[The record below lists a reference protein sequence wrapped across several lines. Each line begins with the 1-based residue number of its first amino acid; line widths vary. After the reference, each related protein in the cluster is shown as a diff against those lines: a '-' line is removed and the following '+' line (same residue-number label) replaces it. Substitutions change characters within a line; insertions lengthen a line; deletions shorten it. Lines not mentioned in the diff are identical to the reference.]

1 MATYTLRVTQN
12 EQTKTARINDN
23 QSVKLAAE
31 PNTEYQIYDEQG
43 NLITHPTVERNGDD
57 LWVYADHKKDGAPE
71 LILTNYY
78 NQNPVLDADYVANA
92 GHTLM
97 TSDTVVAAA
106 PILATEI
113 IGKTLM
119 AGAALVIG
127 GTAWAAL
134 RDDDDPIPTPAQN
147 TPNNQT
153 PSQDTNNTPADNN
166 QGNNPNNQGSSPTNP
181 TDPNNANNNNNN
193 NQNPTPS
200 NPTPTTQLN
209 PPEITVNPIE
219 TVINSQTDRNGTTK
233 ISGTFNLNNENLD
246 SETITVSING
256 GEPMTVPA
264 ANINKDQKTW
274 SLDVPNADLIQQNGE
289 LPIVAKINIKKG
301 NADASATDN
310 NQANPNSPTPQPT
323 TITVDTSAGKP
334 EITIDDFQDIRK
346 DQANPANDEYII
358 QGKLNHIDADID
370 VKDIQIS
377 LGLKGLQQNHN
388 PTKQIINE
396 DGSVST
402 TVNAVS
408 GASLGGNDM
417 IQISADKKSWTAS
430 VPKDWVIQNLGE
442 NELTATLTV
451 KDKNG
456 NTARAEQPAMDKYT
470 VTENGQPIQTSTLNP
485 PTITIMPTIAPITQ
499 ANRDGITLLTGRVIL
514 NNENLDRSEVKIT
527 LGNGKTYTAEL
538 SDDKSMWYANVNN
551 QDLIQKQGRDNPIS
565 ATVIV
570 SRNGETAQA
579 TNLDNGLHKNNINQ
593 YTVDTQI
600 TKPEIT
606 IEKIANIDTS
616 NTQAEYKLSGKL
628 NLNNDDVKEHTI
640 TLTINGQA
648 ITQPIQTNSDKTA
661 WEVMVPKEVLT
672 AKNGQ
677 NEVIVG
683 VNVTDHVGNSSSSD
697 AANAQYDVIA
707 PTAPTPT
714 NPVASLNT
722 PYITVAPIKK
732 ITDKNGKT
740 LLTGKLDLNNENL
753 DDATVTLIINNQE
766 PALKAEISPD
776 KKSWSL
782 NVDNAVLV
790 GEKDATHTILATVT
804 ITKDKQ
810 SEINTNVENDQASP
824 NENVAN
830 FSVEIAQTP
839 APTPTPTPSEPNI
852 TIDKPTDENALTW
865 LQNNN
870 GTKTISGRLEHLP
883 TDMVQNT
890 LFVSVSVNG
899 TDYPVVTS
907 NNNQW
912 SIQIPA
918 ADLTRKGERNI
929 TAKLSFQDSSG
940 KVVGLEAKQTFNVT
954 SDLLFPEITME
965 QPNLSIT
972 KANLDGTTTFKGTY
986 NDDGATERTIYVR
999 IGNRDGNQNAL
1010 NQIVKEFSS
1019 QDTTNPVKLNTQ
1031 DKTWEMTIKNS
1042 DLAFKN
1048 GDANTLGVE
1057 AKITAKNSTTTADG
1071 STTYGYDVNTS
1082 SQFKDYMHGNEIILP
1097 EGYTK
1102 DILKNG
1108 SVDEITQVAKSGTT
1122 LNTYQSS
1129 QTSKNIVIDDLNNL
1143 SLEVRKEL
1151 SLFVAGL
1158 LNPIREKWGV
1168 GLFKV
1173 TQGGI
1178 DFAQDIAN
1186 EYVNNRKGSGDGSGH
1201 YVSGITKVAAK
1212 YGLNTENNYYENLAT
1227 GFMGKQ
1233 ATTITLD
1240 ELKKATYDLVITL
1253 LFDDAHSKHDHA
1265 KSLLNRMEYED
1276 QNMTVDYLGIDVS
1289 YVPNNSATLSDW
1301 KPFSIH
1307 YISTADHKAYIHD
1320 RAKFNETFDTNEITD
1335 LSDSSSP
1342 LSESAYND
1350 LMNQDNHLMSLLSNI
1365 VNVSTDDDKHV
1376 SGKDNVPDTF
1386 VFSQFLDA
1394 GMIAHI
1400 DNFNADEDKLQLN
1413 QDVFTALSGAMTDFA
1428 DYVQYDATTGVLSY
1442 DADGKG
1448 DGAAVQFAQLSKDLE
1463 LDQSHFIIV

>member
-193 NQNPTPS
+193 QNPTPS

-219 TVINSQTDRNGTTK
+219 TVINSQTNPNGTTK

-323 TITVDTSAGKP
+323 TITIDTSAGKP

-377 LGLKGLQQNHN
+377 LGLKSLQQNHN

-451 KDKNG
+451 KDKHG
-456 NTARAEQPAMDKYT
+456 NTAQAEQPAMDKYT

-499 ANRDGITLLTGRVIL
+499 ANRDGVTLLTGSVIL
-514 NNENLDRSEVKIT
+514 NNENLDHSEVKIT

-538 SDDKSMWYANVNN
+538 SDDKSMWYTNVKN
-551 QDLIQKQGRDNPIS
+551 QDLVQKQGLDNPIS

-593 YTVDTQI
+593 YAVDTQM

-683 VNVTDHVGNSSSSD
+683 VNVTDHVGNSSPSD

-753 DDATVTLIINNQE
+753 DDAAVTLIINNQE

-782 NVDNAVLV
+782 NVDNTVLV

-810 SEINTNVENDQASP
+810 SETNTNVENDQASP
-824 NENVAN
+824 DENVAN
-830 FSVEIAQTP
+830 FSVDIAQTP

-929 TAKLSFQDSSG
+929 TAKLSFEDSSG
-940 KVVGLEAKQTFNVT
+940 KIVGTEAKQTFNVT
-954 SDLLFPEITME
+954 SDFLFPEITME
-965 QPNLSIT
+965 QPHLSIT

-999 IGNRDGNQNAL
+999 IGHRDGNQNAL

-1019 QDTTNPVKLNTQ
+1019 QDTTNPVKVNTQ
-1031 DKTWEMTIKNS
+1031 DKTWEITIKNS

-1048 GDANTLGVE
+1048 GDVNTLGVE
-1057 AKITAKNSTTTADG
+1057 AKLVAKNTSTTADG
-1071 STTYGYDVNTS
+1071 TTTHGYAVNTTDTAS
-1082 SQFKDYMHGNEIILP
+1082 NQPKDYMHGNEIILP
-1097 EGYTK
+1097 EAYTK

-1108 SVDEITQVAKSGTT
+1108 SIDAITQAAQGGGA
-1122 LNTYQSS
+1122 LNTYQSNEENKKIIIS
-1129 QTSKNIVIDDLNNL
+1129 DLNNL
-1143 SLEVRKEL
+1143 SLEVRQEL
-1151 SLFVAGL
+1151 SLFAAGL
-1158 LNPIREKWGV
+1158 LNPIREKWG
-1168 GLFKV
+1168 GKAYKL
-1173 TQGGI
+1173 THGI
-1178 DFAQDIAN
+1178 MNFAQDISN
-1186 EYVNNRKGSGDGSGH
+1186 EYEQNQQNSGH
-1201 YVSGITKVAAK
+1201 YDAGIMRAADK
-1212 YGLNTENNYYENLAT
+1212 NGLNAGGNFYENLAGQFT
-1227 GFMGKQ
+1227 GYQQKTMS
-1233 ATTITLD
+1233 LD
-1240 ELKKATYDLVITL
+1240 ELKSKVYGSILGM
-1253 LFDDAHSKHDHA
+1253 LFDDAPSAHGHA
-1265 KSLLNRMEYED
+1265 KSLLSIGDADE
-1276 QNMTVDYLGIDVS
+1276 YLGVDTSQVMKTEEDHTWGYFVIHFIS
-1289 YVPNNSATLSDW
+1289 VPNDDL
-1301 KPFSIH
+1301 
-1307 YISTADHKAYIHD
+1307 YIHD
-1320 RAKFNETFDTNEITD
+1320 RSKFDTTEITQV
-1335 LSDSSSP
+1335 SNPSSP
-1342 LSESAYND
+1342 LSDSAYND
-1350 LMNQDNHLMSLLSNI
+1350 LVNQDNHLMSLLSNM
-1365 VNVSTDDDKHV
+1365 VNVANDDDQHV
-1376 SGKDNVPDTF
+1376 SGKDNIPDTF

-1428 DYVQYDATTGVLSY
+1428 DYVQYDATTGALSY

>member
-193 NQNPTPS
+193 QNPTPS

-209 PPEITVNPIE
+209 PPEITVNPMT
-219 TVINSQTDRNGTTK
+219 TVINSQTNPNGTTQ

-310 NQANPNSPTPQPT
+310 NQTNPNSPTPQPT

-451 KDKNG
+451 KDKHG

-499 ANRDGITLLTGRVIL
+499 ANRDGVTLLTGRVIL
-514 NNENLDRSEVKIT
+514 NNENLDHYEVKVT

-538 SDDKSMWYANVNN
+538 SDDKSMWYTNVKN
-551 QDLIQKQGRDNPIS
+551 QDLVQKQSPDNPIS

-593 YTVDTQI
+593 YAVDTQI

-616 NTQAEYKLSGKL
+616 NTQSEYKLSGKL

-683 VNVTDHVGNSSSSD
+683 VNVTDHVGNTSSSD
-697 AANAQYDVIA
+697 AANAQYDV
-707 PTAPTPT
+707 TTPV
-714 NPVASLNT
+714 PALNT
-722 PYITVAPIKK
+722 PYITVAPIEP
-732 ITDKNGKT
+732 INQTNQNGKT
-740 LLTGKLDLNNENL
+740 TLKGTLDLNNENL
-753 DDATVTLIINNQE
+753 DSETVTVSINGGDPITV
-766 PALKAEISPD
+766 PATNISPD

-782 NVDNAVLV
+782 EVDNSVLI
-790 GEKDATHTILATVT
+790 GNQNANHKILATV
-804 ITKDKQ
+804 
-810 SEINTNVENDQASP
+810 EIKKGNQEESNTNVLNDRDTDPKVNTDSFIADTKINTPSITIKDVP
-824 NENVAN
+824 NIEQGKELNEYTLSGTLEKIDAD
-830 FSVEIAQTP
+830 A
-839 APTPTPTPSEPNI
+839 TPTVTVSINGTPLTTTMNI
-852 TIDKPTDENALTW
+852 SADKSTWETKVSGKVLAQNVGDNQKVTATVRVTDAAGNTASAEKPAEDMYNVVAPKPVVPEVTIDNIPHDEISVTSLT
-865 LQNNN
+865 NPSY
-870 GTKTISGRLEHLP
+870 TKTISGKLTGLP
-883 TDMVQNT
+883 SNAEVEVTVAGKKQMVTKSGDTWSIKIPANELTEKGLKEVVATVKVTDASGKETVYTDTKSFFVITPSIAITSTIPTITSANLSGKTIISGTFDADGADRKVITINIGDAREQNFGSFT
-890 LFVSVSVNG
+890 M
-899 TDYPVVTS
+899 PVYDDNSTVKTYSS
-907 NNNQW
+907 NNSNLLQINDENKTW
-912 SIQIPA
+912 SIEVDNSVLA
-918 ADLTRKGERNI
+918 HMK
-929 TAKLSFQDSSG
+929 DSSLS
-940 KVVGLEAKQTFNVT
+940 VQAQLDVF
-954 SDLLFPEITME
+954 EIYT
-965 QPNLSIT
+965 N
-972 KANLDGTTTFKGTY
+972 ANQSSEGTAST
-986 NDDGATERTIYVR
+986 
-999 IGNRDGNQNAL
+999 
-1010 NQIVKEFSS
+1010 
-1019 QDTTNPVKLNTQ
+1019 NTQ
-1031 DKTWEMTIKNS
+1031 
-1042 DLAFKN
+1042 AF
-1048 GDANTLGVE
+1048 
-1057 AKITAKNSTTTADG
+1057 
-1071 STTYGYDVNTS
+1071 
-1082 SQFKDYMHGNEIILP
+1082 
-1097 EGYTK
+1097 
-1102 DILKNG
+1102 
-1108 SVDEITQVAKSGTT
+1108 
-1122 LNTYQSS
+1122 YQS
-1129 QTSKNIVIDDLNNL
+1129 D
-1143 SLEVRKEL
+1143 
-1151 SLFVAGL
+1151 VA
-1158 LNPIREKWGV
+1158 
-1168 GLFKV
+1168 
-1173 TQGGI
+1173 T
-1178 DFAQDIAN
+1178 
-1186 EYVNNRKGSGDGSGH
+1186 
-1201 YVSGITKVAAK
+1201 
-1212 YGLNTENNYYENLAT
+1212 
-1227 GFMGKQ
+1227 
-1233 ATTITLD
+1233 
-1240 ELKKATYDLVITL
+1240 
-1253 LFDDAHSKHDHA
+1253 
-1265 KSLLNRMEYED
+1265 
-1276 QNMTVDYLGIDVS
+1276 
-1289 YVPNNSATLSDW
+1289 
-1301 KPFSIH
+1301 
-1307 YISTADHKAYIHD
+1307 
-1320 RAKFNETFDTNEITD
+1320 
-1335 LSDSSSP
+1335 SSP
-1342 LSESAYND
+1342 LSADAFNN
-1350 LMNQDNHLMSLLSNI
+1350 LMNQDNHLMSLLSNM
-1365 VNVSTDDDKHV
+1365 VNVANDDDQHV
-1376 SGKDNVPDTF
+1376 SGKDNIPDTF

-1428 DYVQYDATTGVLSY
+1428 DYVQYDAATGALSY